1 MIGIIEEKISA
12 YTIAEKI
19 HNHFPTINIYLY
31 PTEKMEEGIN
41 RLIERKCQIII
52 IPNNKIKFWKE
63 KYPNIIFL
71 ALDATNQNNSYILEQ
86 KELIKAIDTGNLQEI
101 KNILNKLHIKE
112 DTILLKNPKLL
123 WIKSILEEEFQDK
136 KILEITDV
144 LIEKIKQHKKLLQE
158 SSSATIQMIIN

>member
-19 HNHFPTINIYLY
+19 NNHFPTINIYLY